1 LNTNTVTLAPGHTP
15 AATPNRTRMVATA
28 FLNLLWRDI
37 WVTLREWPAF
47 LAQTFMQPLF
57 FLFIFGKVLP
67 KIGAAQGGYSV
78 LLLPGIIGLTTM
90 LTAMQAV
97 SLPLTL
103 EFGFTKEIED
113 RLLSPLPVW
122 MVAMQKM
129 VFAAVRGLVA
139 GVMIFPLGRLIL
151 GGAFTVSTGHLG
163 LLALVA
169 LLGALGGA
177 AVGLT
182 LGTFVQPSQIGLMF
196 SLILTPLLFTGCVY
210 YPWSGLGTLRWFQVV
225 TCFSP
230 LTYASEG
237 FRAALVP
244 QTPHMGVGYML
255 LGQVFFLVL
264 FTILGVRG
272 FLRKAID

>member
-1 LNTNTVTLAPGHTP
+1 LNTITVAPGHAP
-15 AATPNRTRMVATA
+15 IMAQHRTRMVATA
-28 FLNLLWRDI
+28 FVNLLWRDL
-37 WVTLREWPAF
+37 WVTLRDWPSF

-67 KIGAAQGGYSV
+67 KIGAAQGGYST

-97 SLPLTL
+97 ALPLTL
-103 EFGFTKEIED
+103 EFGYTKEIED

-122 MVAMQKM
+122 MVAIQKI
-129 VFAAVRGLVA
+129 VFAAIRGLVA
-139 GVMIFPLGRLIL
+139 GAMIFPLGRIIL
-151 GGAFTVSTGHLG
+151 GGGFNVSTAHLG
-163 LLALVA
+163 LLAVVS

-177 AVGLT
+177 ALGLT

-210 YPWSGLGTLRWFQVV
+210 YPWAGLKSLRWFQVV

-237 FRAALVP
+237 FRSALVP
-244 QTPHMGVGYML
+244 QSPHMAVGYLL
-255 LGQVFFLVL
+255 LGQVFFLIV
-264 FTILGVRG
+264 FTLLGVRG
-272 FLRKAID
+272 FLRKALG

>member
-1 LNTNTVTLAPGHTP
+1 MSTITLTPGHAP
-15 AATPNRTRMVATA
+15 AATQNRTQMMTTA
-28 FLNLLWRDI
+28 FLNLLWRDL

-67 KIGAAQGGYSV
+67 KIGAAQGGYSI

-122 MVAMQKM
+122 MVAIQKI
-129 VFAAVRGLVA
+129 VFAAIRGLVA
-139 GVMIFPLGRLIL
+139 GAMIFPLGRLIL
-151 GGAFTVSTGHLG
+151 GSGFTVSTGHLG
-163 LLALVA
+163 LLAVVA

-177 AVGLT
+177 ALGLT

-210 YPWSGLGTLRWFQVV
+210 YPWAGLKSLRWFQIV

-237 FRAALVP
+237 FRSSLVP
-244 QTPHMGVGYML
+244 QSPHMATAYIL
-255 LGQVFFLVL
+255 LGQVAFLIF

>member
-1 LNTNTVTLAPGHTP
+1 MSTITLAPGHAP
-15 AATPNRTRMVATA
+15 GATPHRTRMVTTA
-28 FLNLLWRDI
+28 FLNLLWRDL

-57 FLFIFGKVLP
+57 FLFIFGTVLP
-67 KIGAAQGGYSV
+67 KIGAARGGYST

-122 MVAMQKM
+122 MVAIQKI
-129 VFAAVRGLVA
+129 VFAAIRGLVA
-139 GVMIFPLGRLIL
+139 GATIFPLGRLIL
-151 GGAFTVSTGHLG
+151 GSSFTVSTGHLG
-163 LLALVA
+163 LLAVVA

-177 AVGLT
+177 ALGLT
-182 LGTFVQPSQIGLMF
+182 LGTFVEPSQIGLMF

-210 YPWSGLGTLRWFQVV
+210 YPWAGLQSLRWFQIVS
-225 TCFSP
+225 CFSP

-237 FRAALVP
+237 FRSALVP
-244 QTPHMGVGYML
+244 QSPHMATAYIL
-255 LGQVFFLVL
+255 LGQVTFLIF

-272 FLRKAID
+272 FLRKALG

>member
-1 LNTNTVTLAPGHTP
+1 MSTITLTRGRTP
-15 AATPNRTRMVATA
+15 ADRNRTRMVTTA
-28 FLNLLWRDI
+28 FLNLLWRDL

-67 KIGAAQGGYSV
+67 RIGAAQGSYGV

-97 SLPLTL
+97 ALPLTL

-122 MVAMQKM
+122 LVAIQKI
-129 VFAAVRGLVA
+129 VFAAIRGLVA
-139 GVMIFPLGRLIL
+139 GAMIFPLGRVIL
-151 GGAFTVSTGHLG
+151 GSAFKVNTGHLG
-163 LLALVA
+163 LLAVVS
-169 LLGALGGA
+169 LLGTLGGA
-177 AVGLT
+177 ALGLT
-182 LGTFVQPSQIGLMF
+182 LGTFVQPNQIGLMF

-210 YPWSGLGTLRWFQVV
+210 YPWAGLQTLRWFQVV

-244 QTPHMGVGYML
+244 QSPHMATAALL
-255 LGQVFFLVL
+255 LGQVVFLAL
-264 FTILGVRG
+264 FTLLGVRG
-272 FLRKAID
+272 FLRKALG

>member
-1 LNTNTVTLAPGHTP
+1 
-15 AATPNRTRMVATA
+15 
-28 FLNLLWRDI
+28 
-37 WVTLREWPAF
+37 
-47 LAQTFMQPLF
+47 
-57 FLFIFGKVLP
+57 
-67 KIGAAQGGYSV
+67 
-78 LLLPGIIGLTTM
+78 M

-122 MVAMQKM
+122 MVAIQKI
-129 VFAAVRGLVA
+129 VFAAIRGLVA
-139 GVMIFPLGRLIL
+139 GAMIFPLGRLIL
-151 GGAFTVSTGHLG
+151 GSAFTVSTGHLG

-177 AVGLT
+177 ALGLT

-210 YPWSGLGTLRWFQVV
+210 YPWAGLKTLRWFQVV

-244 QTPHMGVGYML
+244 QSPHMAVGFHPARAGRL
-255 LGQVFFLVL
+255 PRPLHHPRRPWLPPQSDRLTERDSERTRDTKSTQGERTREEETEHL
-264 FTILGVRG
+264 FPLSCSSARFVSSALRG
-272 FLRKAID
+272 SPVIVSRGTMEIRRRDGRAGRAG